1 MRSVSLVYHQKETR
15 KSGFSASDF
24 AASARSLRGA
34 LCTSA
39 QRESKAKEKGPLA
52 SAGPSK
58 IQNTPPV
65 WYEIGGAFC
74 YLRLIIRSR
83 RHILH
88 RRNRSKWAAC
98 CVQLAM

>member
-65 WYEIGGAFC
+65 
-74 YLRLIIRSR
+74 
-83 RHILH
+83 
-88 RRNRSKWAAC
+88 
-98 CVQLAM
+98 